1 MALKADRHELATDIS
16 FFYNADTA
24 TRGGV
29 AVIDTVGSGSA
40 MDQSQA
46 KVKYRTDLEDGA
58 GRGHAP
64 MGILLND
71 VVNLDLTR
79 QHINWHKDE
88 VQKGGKVTVLTQGW
102 VVTNFVDTEANF
114 GAVTAGQVA
123 YASSGTA
130 GYITNRKPPGNLG
143 MDLAIGRFLSGTDED
158 GYYKVAVNLPQ
169 LGS

>member
-1 MALKADRHELATDIS
+1 
-16 FFYNADTA
+16 
-24 TRGGV
+24 
-29 AVIDTVGSGSA
+29 
-40 MDQSQA
+40 
-46 KVKYRTDLEDGA
+46 
-58 GRGHAP
+58 